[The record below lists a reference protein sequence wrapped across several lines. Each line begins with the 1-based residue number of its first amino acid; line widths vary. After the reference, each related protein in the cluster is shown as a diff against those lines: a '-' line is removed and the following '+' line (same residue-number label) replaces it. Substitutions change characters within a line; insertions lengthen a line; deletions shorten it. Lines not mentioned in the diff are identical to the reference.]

1 MTASGQAGWLVEW
14 PCRLTAL
21 ADLLCFPGA
30 GAGASVFGVWTNRLP
45 GYAALTACQLP
56 GRETR
61 IDEPLAAS
69 LAAVSDGVAEAW
81 LARRPQPRPLVMFG
95 HSMGAVI
102 AFEVARRL
110 VEAGRAPVALVA
122 SASTPPS
129 GRGGAPM
136 DEGTLKRLLIDYD
149 PANRHI
155 VDDGELFASLAP
167 VLRGDIGMLRQHRI
181 APEDAALDVP
191 AWLLAG
197 VADSVVLPESVAG
210 WRRFLT
216 GPLRQRTLPGGHHF
230 PIRESCDAVT
240 GLLTSLLRE
249 AAGACRAG

>member
-1 MTASGQAGWLVEW
+1 MSATGPGQWLVEW
-14 PCRLTAL
+14 PSRMTAL

-30 GAGASVFGVWTNRLP
+30 GAGASIFGVWANRLP
-45 GYAALTACQLP
+45 GYAALTACRLP

-61 IDEPLAAS
+61 IDEPAAGS
-69 LAAVSDGVAEAW
+69 LAEVSNAVTQAW
-81 LARRPQPRPLVMFG
+81 LARRPQPRPLVLFG

-110 VEAGRAPVALVA
+110 VEAGRAPVAVVA
-122 SASTPPS
+122 SASTPPR
-129 GRGGAPM
+129 GGGGAPM
-136 DEGTLKRLLIDYD
+136 DGNALKRLLIDYD

-167 VLRGDIGMLRQHRI
+167 ALGGDIAMLRRHRI
-181 APEDAALDVP
+181 VPEGAALDIP

-197 VADSVVLPESVAG
+197 DADRVVPPEAVAG
-210 WRRFLT
+210 WGRHFT
-216 GPLRQRTLPGGHHF
+216 GPLSQQTLPGGHHF

-240 GLLTSLLRE
+240 GLLASLLRGTLS
-249 AAGACRAG
+249 AGGAR